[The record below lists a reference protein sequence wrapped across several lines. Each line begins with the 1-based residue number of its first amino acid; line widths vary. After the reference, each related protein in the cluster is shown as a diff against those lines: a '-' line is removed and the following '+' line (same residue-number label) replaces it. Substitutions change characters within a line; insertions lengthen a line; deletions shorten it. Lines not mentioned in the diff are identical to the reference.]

1 MALNIE
7 LEAKS
12 IGEIDYIGY
21 GSNVRLSIDIRDAD
35 LAGSIEINEI
45 VREFGKGELLDE
57 IGEEEIADW
66 LRERDY
72 TVTEN

>member
-72 TVTEN
+72 EVFEN

>member
-12 IGEIDYIGY
+12 IGEIIYIGY
-21 GSNVRLSIDIRDAD
+21 GSGVRLSIDIRDAD
-35 LAGSIEINEI
+35 LLGSIEINEI

-66 LRERDY
+66 LRERSY
-72 TVTEN
+72 TVSE